1 MSSFPKNL
9 FLKIFLICLWVPS
22 AHSSQGEL
30 NLKTL
35 VSKQKKIKTLSI
47 DLYGST
53 AKIRKVKDL
62 DAATM
67 VYTQPSDKSCE
78 VVIQDA
84 EGIFGF
90 SIERSFLEKVHSTM
104 KCRTELVISVP
115 ADLKIKAEVVNG
127 SIEIEGVDGD
137 HEISAIRSRLSLAQ
151 MSGAS
156 KVDSLSSDIEMMAL
170 TGQIKFEDISSRL
183 ELTKHRESVFV
194 ETNGVG
200 IRERVHSPIGISKT
214 NALLIL
220 TVDGIATK
228 LYVE

>member
-1 MSSFPKNL
+1 MSLFAKNL
-9 FLKIFLICLWVPS
+9 FSYFCFVLLAGSV
-22 AHSSQGEL
+22 SQASQSEL
-30 NLKTL
+30 NLKTYL
-35 VSKQKKIKTLSI
+35 SRQKKIKTLSI
-47 DLYGST
+47 DLYGGS

-62 DAATM
+62 EAATM
-67 VYTQPSDKSCE
+67 VYVQPADKSCE

-90 SIERSFLEKVHSTM
+90 SIERSFMEKVRSAM

-115 ADLKIKAEVVNG
+115 SDLKIKAEVVNG
-127 SIEIEGVDGD
+127 SVEIEGVDGD

-151 MSGAS
+151 MSGVS
-156 KVDSLSSDIEMMAL
+156 KVDSLSSDVEMKAI
-170 TGQIKFEDISSRL
+170 TGEMKFEDISSRL
-183 ELTKHRESVFV
+183 ELTKHRDSVFI